1 MRSLDINKRY
11 VGTGRRSQFFFRY
24 FLLFALL
31 IFCIFQFN
39 IYKVYGFSLYPDE
52 FGYWASA
59 AEILGYDWTDTAAL
73 GSYYSYGY
81 GLLLAPI
88 LWFFH
93 DCVTAYRAAIAVNIL
108 LQCGMMG
115 MLWGI
120 FRRLYHA
127 EASEERKMQLVL
139 AIGTAIFYPP
149 VSFYTQMTMAETLL
163 AFLYILICYQITLF
177 VEKPNVVGAVLI
189 ALPLLYIYFVHMR
202 TVGVVLAAVI
212 TLLLYAWR
220 NPAGRKALAIAV
232 VILAVGALCGLWVK
246 GRVTDTVYAQVDTVL
261 LSLNDYTG
269 QLVKLKRI
277 FSFPGMKQLLLS
289 SIGKLYY
296 LIMASFGLVF
306 PAIYFC
312 LKKTFGMLGGYATES
327 TDCHRDGYV
336 YLFCLLSLVGQFVI
350 SVIAGISPGRL
361 DEIVYGRYN
370 EYMLPIFIG
379 IGLMMFCDTERKLR
393 VFGIN
398 VCVSVI
404 LFGITYWNVM
414 RSGLTAMQGYFAAG
428 ISYLSDDWHYDV
440 TTEFLRAFALG
451 IFLMAFVMVC
461 VYTGKRFGKY
471 IYVLAAVLLMEIL
484 LTLCLNHKYTKQFN
498 DVDYNNLRIYQYM
511 AGNEESVSY
520 LYDGGFPYIDLIQ
533 FAMKD
538 RKIEIIRL
546 EEVDSLQM
554 QKDTTESGSHIESGI
569 EIPQLDN
576 VLPGEG
582 FLIVDRNCKYLEEIE
597 QRYEKCTESRAFI
610 LFQAE

>member
-1 MRSLDINKRY
+1 MRLLNINKMY
-11 VGTGRRSQFFFRY
+11 VETGRRSQFFFRY

-31 IFCIFQFN
+31 IFCLFQFN

-59 AEILGYDWTDTAAL
+59 AEMLGYDWTDTAAL

-81 GLLLAPI
+81 GVLLAPI

-93 DCVTAYRAAIAVNIL
+93 DCVMAYRAAIAMNVL

-120 FRRLYHA
+120 FRRLFCA
-127 EASEERKMQLVL
+127 EASGERKVQLVL
-139 AIGTAIFYPP
+139 AVGTAIFYPP
-149 VSFYTQMTMAETLL
+149 FSFYTQMTMAETLL
-163 AFLYILICYQITLF
+163 AFLYLLICYQITLF

-189 ALPLLYIYFVHMR
+189 ALSLLYIYFVHMR
-202 TVGVVLAAVI
+202 TVGVVIAAVL

-220 NPAGRKALAIAV
+220 NPVGRKALVAAV
-232 VILAVGALCGLWVK
+232 VILVVGALCGLWVK

-277 FSFPGMKQLLLS
+277 FSFSGMKQLLLS

-370 EYMLPIFIG
+370 EYLLPIFIG

-393 VFGIN
+393 VFGIS
-398 VCVSVI
+398 VCLSVI
-404 LFGITYWNVM
+404 LFGLTYWNALH
-414 RSGLTAMQGYFAAG
+414 SGLTAMQGYFAAG
-428 ISYLSDDWHYDV
+428 ISYLSNDWHYDIAS
-440 TTEFLRAFALG
+440 EFVRAFAMG
-451 IFLMAFVMVC
+451 IFLMAFVMAC
-461 VYTGKRFGKY
+461 IYTGKRFGKY

-498 DVDYNNLRIYQYM
+498 DVDYNNLKIYQYM
-511 AGNEESVSY
+511 AESEAEVSY

-533 FAMKD
+533 FAMRD
-538 RKIEIIRL
+538 RKIEIIPSQ
-546 EEVDSLQM
+546 EA
-554 QKDTTESGSHIESGI
+554 G
-569 EIPQLDN
+569 IPQLDN
-576 VLPGEG
+576 VLPEEG
-582 FLIVDRNCKYLEEIE
+582 FLIVDRDCKYLEEIE
-597 QRYEKCTESRAFI
+597 QRYERCTESRAFI

>member
-1 MRSLDINKRY
+1 MRLLDINKMY
-11 VGTGRRSQFFFRY
+11 LGAGRRSQFFFRY

-31 IFCIFQFN
+31 IFCLFQFN

-59 AEILGYDWTDTAAL
+59 AEMLGYDWTDTAAL

-81 GLLLAPI
+81 GVLLAPI

-93 DCVTAYRAAIAVNIL
+93 DCVTAYRVAIAMNVL

-120 FRRLYHA
+120 FRRLFCA

-139 AIGTAIFYPP
+139 AVGTAIFYPP
-149 VSFYTQMTMAETLL
+149 FSFYTQMTMAETLL
-163 AFLYILICYQITLF
+163 AFLYLLICYQITLF

-189 ALPLLYIYFVHMR
+189 ALSLLYIYFVHMR
-202 TVGVVLAAVI
+202 TVGVVIAAVL

-220 NPAGRKALAIAV
+220 NSAGRKALAVAV
-232 VILAVGALCGLWVK
+232 LILVVGALCGLWVK
-246 GRVTDTVYAQVDTVL
+246 GIVTDTVYSQVDTDL

-277 FSFPGMKQLLLS
+277 FSFQGMKQLCLS

-306 PAIYFC
+306 PAVYVC
-312 LKKTFGMLGGYATES
+312 LKRIVGQKN
-327 TDCHRDGYV
+327 GYV
-336 YLFCLLSLVGQFVI
+336 YLFCLLSIMGQFVI

-370 EYMLPIFIG
+370 EYLLPIFIG
-379 IGLMMFCDTERKLR
+379 IGLMMFFDTERKLR
-393 VFGIN
+393 VFGIS
-398 VCVSVI
+398 VCLSVI
-404 LFGITYWNVM
+404 LFGITYWNALH
-414 RSGLTAMQGYFAAG
+414 SGLTAMQGYFAAG
-428 ISYLSDDWHYDV
+428 ISYLSNDWHYDV
-440 TTEFLRAFALG
+440 ASEFLRAFAMG
-451 IFLMAFVMVC
+451 TFLMAFVMAC
-461 VYTGKRFGKY
+461 IYTGKRFGKY

-484 LTLCLNHKYTKQFN
+484 LTLCLNQKYTKQFN
-498 DVDYNNLRIYQYM
+498 DVDYNNLKIYQYM
-511 AGNEESVSY
+511 AENEAAVSY

-538 RKIEIIRL
+538 RKIEIIP
-546 EEVDSLQM
+546 LQ
-554 QKDTTESGSHIESGI
+554 EAGI
-569 EIPQLDN
+569 PELDN
-576 VLPGEG
+576 VLPREG
-582 FLIVDRNCKYLEEIE
+582 FLIVDRNCKYLDEIE
-597 QRYEKCTESRAFI
+597 QRYERCTESRAFI